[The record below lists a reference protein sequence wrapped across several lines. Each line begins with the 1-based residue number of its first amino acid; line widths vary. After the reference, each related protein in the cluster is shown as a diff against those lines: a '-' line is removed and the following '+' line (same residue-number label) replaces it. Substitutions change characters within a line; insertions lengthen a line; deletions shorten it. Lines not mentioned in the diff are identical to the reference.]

1 MSIASRTSGGSPAPA
16 ATEELS
22 ATVREGSSSTRLE
35 GFLTKKGGVSWKRR
49 WFTLEDHVITYLSKQ
64 GDLRPRGRMVLIA
77 ESRVTNLPTRVHA
90 FQVITNAK
98 ALMVYA
104 DTAED
109 RERWVTALD
118 RQIAGL
124 KERALQRRSRRNVR
138 CGICWGRIC
147 AVIINIRLIYSQT
160 FRLCIPYIYDR
171 CHVVCVQA
179 QDTPLVFEKGF
190 MQQSTQ
196 HRQYCMMEKHMNG
209 CHIHI

>member
-1 MSIASRTSGGSPAPA
+1 
-16 ATEELS
+16 
-22 ATVREGSSSTRLE
+22 VREGSSSTRLE

-118 RQIAGL
+118 RQI
-124 KERALQRRSRRNVR
+124 
-138 CGICWGRIC
+138 
-147 AVIINIRLIYSQT
+147 
-160 FRLCIPYIYDR
+160 
-171 CHVVCVQA
+171 
-179 QDTPLVFEKGF
+179 
-190 MQQSTQ
+190 
-196 HRQYCMMEKHMNG
+196 
-209 CHIHI
+209 